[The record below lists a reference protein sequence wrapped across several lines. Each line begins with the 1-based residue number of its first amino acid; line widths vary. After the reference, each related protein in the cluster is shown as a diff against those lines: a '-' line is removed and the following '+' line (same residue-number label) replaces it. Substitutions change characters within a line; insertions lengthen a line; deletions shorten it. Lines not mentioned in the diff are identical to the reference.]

1 MRTIK
6 FRAKIKAESFE
17 QKIAMLMGTNCRPQN
32 EGVWVYGD
40 IRFQCIIPYI
50 HNEIGKCPID
60 VDTVGQFT
68 GLKDKNGKEIYEG
81 DIVDVAV
88 SPINYVGK
96 DPTPYHR
103 ICVCV
108 YQKENASFIYERVGK
123 NYKRKLSRNWKYKVM
138 GSYDIQCVEIIGNI
152 YDNPELLTEK

>member
-17 QKIAMLMGTNCRPQN
+17 QKIAMLVGTNCRPQN

-81 DIVDVAV
+81 DILRVHVLVQDYDF
-88 SPINYVGK
+88 S
-96 DPTPYHR
+96 D
-103 ICVCV
+103 
-108 YQKENASFIYERVGK
+108 EFWRVGFIK
-123 NYKRKLSRNWKYKVM
+123 FVLGKFVLVNCTNYATSDLTIKHDYSPRKTAEYTYPKYRSEV
-138 GSYDIQCVEIIGNI
+138 IGNI
-152 YDNPELLTEK
+152 HEDKHLLK

>member
-1 MRTIK
+1 MKREIK
-6 FRAKIKAESFE
+6 FRGKSI
-17 QKIAMLMGTNCRPQN
+17 R
-32 EGVWVYGD
+32 GVWVYGD
-40 IRFQCIIPYI
+40 LLHYTNPLLTSPNNHEAIIVTDYKSESDNKFKIIAP
-50 HNEIGKCPID
+50 
-60 VDTVGQFT
+60 DTVGQYT
-68 GLKDKNGKEIYEG
+68 GLKDKNGREIYEG

-152 YDNPELLTEK
+152 YDNSELMKGGEE

>member
-1 MRTIK
+1 MKREIK
-6 FRAKIKAESFE
+6 FRAKDKRSGE
-17 QKIAMLMGTNCRPQN
+17 
-32 EGVWVYGD
+32 W
-40 IRFQCIIPYI
+40 CIGELHLLSRVPHI
-50 HNEIGKCPID
+50 HINLDVLSSIPID
-60 VDTVGQFT
+60 PDTVGQFT
-68 GLKDKNGKEIYEG
+68 GLKDINGKEIYEG

-108 YQKENASFIYERVGK
+108 YQKENAAFIYERAGK

-138 GSYDIQCVEIIGNI
+138 GSYDIQNTEIIGNI
-152 YDNPELLTEK
+152 HDNPELLKGE